1 MNFNF
6 IGKKISSITSILPEN
21 ESFFDDEISNYNFPP
36 KKSRILKELM
46 GYEKHRVASPNT
58 LASDFIIA
66 GFEHLFTNNIIEKDE
81 IDAFIY
87 VTQSPDYLVPQ
98 TSTIIQHKVGLKKD
112 ILCFDLNQGCAGFI
126 HGLFQ
131 AFFMLENPKIQK
143 VAIAN
148 SDVLSHKV
156 NKKDRNSYPLVGDGG
171 SIAIVEASKIKNE
184 IFCFNQTFGENA
196 LAISIP
202 AGGFKLPST
211 DATAKDFEDEDGNIR
226 SLNNLVMQG
235 ASVFSFVQEY
245 VPVMVDSLLKE
256 AKLSKEE
263 IDYFLFHQPNK
274 FMLEK
279 LADKMQIPHHKMPNN
294 IVQNFGNGSGIT
306 IPLNICFNLSSD
318 AKKNPLKVC
327 LGGFGVGLTLSGI
340 IMDLEKI
347 PHLQLITLK
356 ESYANLTE

>member
-6 IGKKISSITSILPEN
+6 FGKKISSVITILPEN
-21 ESFFDDEISNYNFPP
+21 ESCFDDEMPNYNFPER
-36 KKSRILKELM
+36 KSKILKELM
-46 GYEKHRVASPNT
+46 GYNKHKIAADNQ

-66 GFEHLFTNNIIEKDE
+66 GFKRLFEDKVVEPED
-81 IDAFIY
+81 IDVLIY
-87 VTQSPDYLVPQ
+87 ITQSPDYLVPQ
-98 TSTIIQHKVGLKKD
+98 TSTIIQDQIGLKKD

-131 AFFMLENPKIQK
+131 AFFMLENPSINK

-171 SIAIVEASKIKNE
+171 SIVIVERSEIKNE
-184 IFCFNQTFGENA
+184 IFCFNKTFGENA

-211 DATAKDFEDEDGNIR
+211 DETAKDFEDEDGNIR

-245 VPVMVDSLLKE
+245 VPIMIESLFEKS
-256 AKLSKEE
+256 KLEE
-263 IDYFLFHQPNK
+263 KDIDFFIFHQPNK

-279 LADKMQIPHHKMPNN
+279 LADKLKIPHEKMPNN
-294 IVQNFGNGSGIT
+294 IVENFGNGSGIT
-306 IPLNICFNLSSD
+306 IPLNMCFNLNDRLS
-318 AKKNPLKVC
+318 KEGLKIC
-327 LGGFGVGLTLSGI
+327 FGGFGVGLTLAGI
-340 IMDLEKI
+340 IMDVEKI
-347 PHLQLITLK
+347 PYMNLISLK
-356 ESYANLTE
+356 D